1 MPELP
6 IDPKRLKTVR
16 DNVIRYVYEHGAGKY
31 AWGVKR
37 DQVKLAIGI
46 TEHELRQAY
55 MVMREQGLIPV
66 DYGRIDEVGLNQRGQ
81 EEAVRLGTATAMHE
95 PATASQIIIDAHYS
109 IVQIAGANST
119 QSAQLTVDQSKVS
132 QVIAEIERELPT
144 LDLQKVQRSEATE
157 LLADLKKLIA
167 EKVIGAAARAIGAAL
182 AAIIKAGGSK
192 LGEVLLDHLHIG
204 IAAGTTISI

>member
-1 MPELP
+1 MPEQPVDLEQ
-6 IDPKRLKTVR
+6 LKTLR
-16 DNVIRYVYEHGAGKY
+16 DNVIRYVYKHGAGKY

-37 DQVKLAIGI
+37 DQVKLALGI
-46 TEHELRQAY
+46 TEHELSQAY

-66 DYGRIDEVGLNQRGQ
+66 DYGRIGEVGLNQRGQ
-81 EEAVRLGTATAMHE
+81 EEAVRLGTTAMHE
-95 PATASQIIIDAHYS
+95 PATPSQIIVDAQYS

-157 LLADLKKLIA
+157 LLAHLKKLVA

-192 LGEVLLDHLHIG
+192 LGEVLLDHLHIAV
-204 IAAGTTISI
+204 AAGTTISI